1 MYQVLPAGI
10 FMLYHISSS
19 STQLWRIIKDEYK
32 PHVPK
37 NLSPREVVEN
47 QINAFALFIIQKF
60 LTLEKMVH
68 IRPLATA
75 KEAWNHLTN
84 VFIGNASIQSSRL

>member
-1 MYQVLPAGI
+1 
-10 FMLYHISSS
+10 
-19 STQLWRIIKDEYK
+19 
-32 PHVPK
+32 
-37 NLSPREVVEN
+37 VVEN